1 MAECSSGPNWQQN
14 TVNDEASTDS
24 ERTHQSTDYLR
35 DLDGEVQSLRS
46 ADEIALSPR
55 QLSTVGYTLK
65 VAVYYDDM
73 FNNEFGANAVT
84 RIDAIMALVDEMYAE
99 DTFQVFLFVLD
110 MQGYFFRHFPPNLSR
125 DLTIFRVGFFSPF
138 SPKSVKRLDNISSWM
153 TILSDT

>member
-110 MQGYFFRHFPPNLSR
+110 MQGYFFAIFPQICQE
-125 DLTIFRVGFFSPF
+125 T
-138 SPKSVKRLDNISSWM
+138 
-153 TILSDT
+153 

>member
-1 MAECSSGPNWQQN
+1 M
-14 TVNDEASTDS
+14 
-24 ERTHQSTDYLR
+24 R

-84 RIDAIMALVDEMYAE
+84 RVDAIMALVDEMYAE
-99 DTFQVFLFVLD
+99 DTFQVLFVLD
-110 MQGYFFRHFPPNLSR
+110 MPGYFFAISTQNLSR
-125 DLTIFRVGFFSPF
+125 DLKIFQVG
-138 SPKSVKRLDNISSWM
+138 
-153 TILSDT
+153 

>member
-1 MAECSSGPNWQQN
+1 MQLLELVYNKGSDHLFIIILIISTRTFLAITDFFKGTGEAECSSGPNWQQN

-35 DLDGEVQSLRS
+35 DFDGEVESLRS

-84 RIDAIMALVDEMYAE
+84 RVDAIMALVDEMYAE

-110 MQGYFFRHFPPNLSR
+110 MYLC
-125 DLTIFRVGFFSPF
+125 
-138 SPKSVKRLDNISSWM
+138 
-153 TILSDT
+153 